1 MKIIREEY
9 SPNWKEA
16 FEVEKKVL
24 AEVLREFNPLI
35 EHVGGNSVE
44 GLCAKPI
51 IDINIGVKEPD
62 HLDQSVEKRKNCE
75 LFNSFIIY

>member
-1 MKIIREEY
+1 
-9 SPNWKEA
+9 
-16 FEVEKKVL
+16 
-24 AEVLREFNPLI
+24 VLREFNPLI